1 MDRTDVRK
9 SQAKQISHA
18 LFPKINYLFRLRKR
32 MEEVGFPP
40 NDKFYLL
47 VCKAYDAMQQLSV
60 EVHYLSCD
68 GVGNPTKKEEGESTG
83 AKPKDT
89 S

>member
-1 MDRTDVRK
+1 MDRSNVKK
-9 SQAKQISHA
+9 SQAKAISQA

-40 NDKFYLL
+40 NDKLYLL
-47 VCKAYDAMQQLSV
+47 VCKAYDAMRQLSV

-68 GVGNPTKKEEGESTG
+68 GVGNPTKKESESIG
-83 AKPKDT
+83 AKPNDT